1 MKFHEMEEK
10 LKREKEKEKEDEA
23 SGSKVQDVA
32 DNHNEAEAE
41 DELQRPA
48 SIDEA
53 DSLPGP
59 VQVSSYDGPTQIAV
73 EVPSGYESTESNS
86 IAVSEVPDAVPNSHP
101 STEFPPI
108 PHTIV
113 EQERLELIEINN
125 DGTSGHLTHSIEK

>member
-10 LKREKEKEKEDEA
+10 LKREKEKETEDEA

-32 DNHNEAEAE
+32 VNHNEAE

-48 SIDEA
+48 SIDDA

-59 VQVSSYDGPTQIAV
+59 VQVPSYDGPTQIPV

-86 IAVSEVPDAVPNSHP
+86 IAVSEVPAAVPSSHP
-101 STEFPPI
+101 STEYPPI

>member
-23 SGSKVQDVA
+23 SGSKVQDVTA
-32 DNHNEAEAE
+32 VDHNKAE

-48 SIDEA
+48 SIDAA

-59 VQVSSYDGPTQIAV
+59 VEVLSYDGPTPIPV

-86 IAVSEVPDAVPNSHP
+86 IAVSEVPAAVPSHHP
-101 STEFPPI
+101 ASELPPI

>member
-10 LKREKEKEKEDEA
+10 LKREKEKENEA

-32 DNHNEAEAE
+32 ENHNQTE

-48 SIDEA
+48 SIDVA

-59 VQVSSYDGPTQIAV
+59 VQVPSYDGPTQISV
-73 EVPSGYESTESNS
+73 EVPSAFESTESNS
-86 IAVSEVPDAVPNSHP
+86 IAVSDVPAAVPSQHP
-101 STEFPPI
+101 VTELPPI
-108 PHTIV
+108 SHTI

>member
-23 SGSKVQDVA
+23 SGSKVQDVP
-32 DNHNEAEAE
+32 DNHNDVE

-48 SIDEA
+48 SVDVA
-53 DSLPGP
+53 DSLPDP
-59 VQVSSYDGPTQIAV
+59 VQASSYDGPAEVPI
-73 EVPSGYESTESNS
+73 EVPSGYGSTESNS
-86 IAVSEVPDAVPNSHP
+86 ILEVPAVPNHHP
-101 STEFPPI
+101 VTDLPPI